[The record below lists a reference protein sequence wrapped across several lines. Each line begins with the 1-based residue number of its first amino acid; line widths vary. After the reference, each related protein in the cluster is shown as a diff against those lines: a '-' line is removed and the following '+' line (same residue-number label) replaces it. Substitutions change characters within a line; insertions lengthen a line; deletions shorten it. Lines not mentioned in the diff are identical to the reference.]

1 MSLLRDD
8 RDNYIFGGIARQ
20 AGKFLPGSL
29 RGFAKHLS
37 KLSEVGEYAN
47 IYQTTNRRYSS
58 PLNNTRELLRR
69 KKPKYESDAYFLL
82 AESEKRKKDIETPV
96 EVNKY
101 FKELEKDY
109 LKKFPKDFHTDVK
122 EALKQ
127 AKQLDLDAIKEDK
140 LAFKEDQKRIR
151 KLINDLKGKEKNRKG
166 KNMGGILEDDREQY
180 VIGGLAKTASNALK
194 KFFSKSS
201 KENFSI
207 KKLVEDYDKL
217 STKQAQKKFDKNVAD
232 IKGKDFDMFMVNEVN
247 LSADEKAFV
256 KEQYPD
262 FTGSTAADVYRHTKS
277 EKIVD
282 DMYTNNQRLALYEE
296 QFSDIMPDDKY
307 TPLEEID
314 IPEEFDDDIPFATGG
329 LLVDDREQLKL
340 GGALSTIKKGI
351 RNLLNKVKKS
361 ASQRQTKKQDSKR
374 MVEITETLEEFDAY
388 DAALQR
394 KIAEDPVNTDYTEQL
409 ELLEEA
415 RFYVES
421 ELKQRNR
428 AKVATGGSL
437 LADDMPMDDMPMD
450 DMPMDNMPMNEM
462 PVDDMPV
469 DNMPMDE
476 THMMPDGTEMP
487 GATHEEYE
495 SSMPDMESDNDMED
509 NYMDF
514 IINEALEESEEQYL
528 IEQLEANPE
537 LSMIFDKVLDVAS
550 EFAGS
555 GPVEGPGSGVSD
567 SIPARLSDGEFVFT
581 AAAVEEIGADNLQQ
595 MMEAAEA
602 SADQRQPVAYGG
614 YMNENKDDEYNRRQP
629 LTEEEQLLDM
639 QRANPRRFYR
649 PISG

>member
-1 MSLLRDD
+1 ML
-8 RDNYIFGGIARQ
+8 Q
-20 AGKFLPGSL
+20 
-29 RGFAKHLS
+29 
-37 KLSEVGEYAN
+37 
-47 IYQTTNRRYSS
+47 
-58 PLNNTRELLRR
+58 
-69 KKPKYESDAYFLL
+69 
-82 AESEKRKKDIETPV
+82 
-96 EVNKY
+96 
-101 FKELEKDY
+101 
-109 LKKFPKDFHTDVK
+109 
-122 EALKQ
+122 
-127 AKQLDLDAIKEDK
+127 
-140 LAFKEDQKRIR
+140 
-151 KLINDLKGKEKNRKG
+151 
-166 KNMGGILEDDREQY
+166 DDREQY
-180 VIGGLAKTASNALK
+180 IIGGLAKTASNALK

-247 LSADEKAFV
+247 LSADERAFV

-262 FTGSTAADVYRHTKS
+262 FTGNTAADVYRHTKS
-277 EKIVD
+277 EKVVD